1 VNGKYYLD
9 GKEKIDSRFRGNDIR
24 SNEIAALAFSKLV
37 MTEGW
42 VLTNLFLGE
51 FIDYIIANT
60 LIKGSLTAEIYMPGY
75 TKDSICY

>member
-1 VNGKYYLD
+1 M
-9 GKEKIDSRFRGNDIR
+9 DSHFHGNDIK
-24 SNEIAALAFSKLV
+24 SNEIAALAFSKFV

-60 LIKGSLTAEIYMPGY
+60 LIKGFLTAETYMPGY